1 MMSVNS
7 KIKLLNMND
16 LRILQQINKK
26 KNQNTY
32 DIYDALQIPK
42 TTLYREILKLENL
55 ELISLISITP
65 GKERSL
71 VPHYKIKIFLEKV

>member
-1 MMSVNS
+1 MTINS

-42 TTLYREILKLENL
+42 TTLYREILKLKDL
-55 ELISLISITP
+55 ELISLISIKQ
-65 GKERSL
+65 GKERCL